1 MVPWRS
7 GPLAWPCLRFSP
19 GRWPLAL
26 GFSPSL
32 RQASP
37 AGPGLPYGRRRQ
49 AFLAGSFFFRSICFK
64 MAYLRCGRPASPL
77 PRRPISLQC
86 GWAPLAVAL
95 PPWPAGW
102 RPVADR
108 RLVGCVI
115 WWKFV
120 WVFPGLPG
128 AVRSRDSYATATVP
142 ATLLRLA
149 RVSRCL
155 PESVKAGPLRLSIF
169 FFFSRGL
176 FFFFF

>member
-1 MVPWRS
+1 MDAAARP
-7 GPLAWPCLRFSP
+7 FS
-19 GRWPLAL
+19 
-26 GFSPSL
+26 
-32 RQASP
+32 
-37 AGPGLPYGRRRQ
+37 LP
-49 AFLAGSFFFRSICFK
+49 FFFSVPFVLKWLICG
-64 MAYLRCGRPASPL
+64 GRPAPPL

-86 GWAPLAVAL
+86 GWAPPAVAL

-169 FFFSRGL
+169 FFFLARN
-176 FFFFF
+176 FFFLFLKNFHCSNRSGLIFLSPFLPSFSPGV